1 MTAHSQHAH
10 IAQVAAILSRG
21 RRGIAG
27 TAFTNNAAALEF
39 WKGYTEAARD
49 LMNGIG
55 ALAAAKD
62 ELTSSGAQTLLQ
74 TAGACL
80 PERTK
85 GLSLAHVRQILTAQG
100 IEISTDAV
108 PHVDLSAGEVL
119 ENNVVPRVDCD
130 DEHPVARVHMRH
142 SSDGHGHSSTNQ
154 SEASLD
160 HANLGQSL
168 AQNGGAA

>member
-1 MTAHSQHAH
+1 MSITPLRSYRATLVPPGTPFGQSEAKACAACAHHLEGACMHPASPRDHVTGEATRCCWMRQEKNRPDGICGPAGRLFEPLLSAHVGHAHS
-10 IAQVAAILSRG
+10 AQVAAILSRG

-49 LMNGIG
+49 LINGIG

-85 GLSLAHVRQILTAQG
+85 AMLIK
-100 IEISTDAV
+100 
-108 PHVDLSAGEVL
+108 
-119 ENNVVPRVDCD
+119 
-130 DEHPVARVHMRH
+130 
-142 SSDGHGHSSTNQ
+142 
-154 SEASLD
+154 
-160 HANLGQSL
+160 
-168 AQNGGAA
+168 